1 MPVKPHLDVDDDT
14 GHDTP
19 ARRGARP
26 DVGLPGAAG
35 PRAPH
40 QPGLLARRG
49 GRAPTPC
56 PRTGPVILAPVHRS
70 FMDFFVVSEVT
81 PRKIFYMAKDEMWKS
96 PLFGSFLE
104 SVGAFPVHRDGADR
118 LALERAQDV
127 LERGDVLILF
137 PEGTRRAGPV
147 VEDLHEGAA
156 FLAARTGAAIVPIG
170 IGGTAEAMPKGS
182 KFVRP
187 VKVHIVVG
195 PPDRRPRALGPG
207 PGAADPGPR
216 AHRAAACRAP
226 KPLRRRRT
234 TGHATSPSATIEP
247 TAEATNPSSTRWG
260 RYVKCTR
267 DVPAGTATAWIRP
280 SGRTRAA

>member
-1 MPVKPHLDVDDDT
+1 MDGADLV
-14 GHDTP
+14 P
-19 ARRGARP
+19 A
-26 DVGLPGAAG
+26 
-35 PRAPH
+35 
-40 QPGLLARRG
+40 
-49 GRAPTPC
+49 
-56 PRTGPVILAPVHRS
+56 TGPVILAPVHRS

-81 PRKIFYMAKDEMWKS
+81 RRKIFYMTKEEMWKS
-96 PLFGSFLE
+96 PLLGSVLD

-195 PPDRRPRALGPG
+195 PPIARARALGPG
-207 PGAADPGPR
+207 PGAAQPGPR
-216 AHRAAACRAP
+216 THRAAVRRAP
-226 KPLRRRRT
+226 TPLRRRRA
-234 TGHATSPSATIEP
+234 TGHATSATSTMKP
-247 TAEATNPSSTRWG
+247 RAEATNPSRTRWG
-260 RYVKCTR
+260 R
-267 DVPAGTATAWIRP
+267 
-280 SGRTRAA
+280 

>member
-1 MPVKPHLDVDDDT
+1 MPVKPGLDTHDDERATRRSAGVRVPSVVYRLLRVLVHLISRAYWRVEVE
-14 GHDTP
+14 
-19 ARRGARP
+19 GADSVP
-26 DVGLPGAAG
+26 L
-35 PRAPH
+35 
-40 QPGLLARRG
+40 
-49 GRAPTPC
+49 
-56 PRTGPVILAPVHRS
+56 TGPVILAPVHRS

-81 PRKIFYMAKDEMWKS
+81 KRKIFYMTKEEMWRT
-96 PLFGSFLE
+96 PLLGSFLD

-195 PPDRRPRALGPG
+195 PPIPAPERSARGRVPRSQVHALTEQLNAELQRLYDDAEKRAKPPTRRGP
-207 PGAADPGPR
+207 
-216 AHRAAACRAP
+216 
-226 KPLRRRRT
+226 
-234 TGHATSPSATIEP
+234 
-247 TAEATNPSSTRWG
+247 
-260 RYVKCTR
+260 
-267 DVPAGTATAWIRP
+267 
-280 SGRTRAA
+280 

>member
-1 MPVKPHLDVDDDT
+1 MPVTPRLDVADDT
-14 GHDTP
+14 GTT
-19 ARRGARP
+19 RRRAGVRVPSWFYRLLRLLVHVVSRAYWRVEVDGAEHVP
-26 DVGLPGAAG
+26 P
-35 PRAPH
+35 
-40 QPGLLARRG
+40 
-49 GRAPTPC
+49 
-56 PRTGPVILAPVHRS
+56 TGPVILAPVHRS
-70 FMDFFVVSEVT
+70 FMDFLVVSEVT
-81 PRKIFYMAKDEMWKS
+81 KRKIFYMTKEEMWKS
-96 PLFGSFLE
+96 PLLGAVLD

-195 PPDRRPRALGPG
+195 PALAAPERSTRGRVPRAQVHTLTEELCSELQRLYDDAERRAKPPDR
-207 PGAADPGPR
+207 
-216 AHRAAACRAP
+216 
-226 KPLRRRRT
+226 
-234 TGHATSPSATIEP
+234 
-247 TAEATNPSSTRWG
+247 
-260 RYVKCTR
+260 
-267 DVPAGTATAWIRP
+267 PAR
-280 SGRTRAA
+280 

>member
-1 MPVKPHLDVDDDT
+1 MPVKPRLDTHEHERASRRRAGVRVPSAVYRLLRVLVHLINRAYWRVEVE
-14 GHDTP
+14 
-19 ARRGARP
+19 GADSVP
-26 DVGLPGAAG
+26 
-35 PRAPH
+35 
-40 QPGLLARRG
+40 LA
-49 GRAPTPC
+49 
-56 PRTGPVILAPVHRS
+56 GPVILAPVHRS

-81 PRKIFYMAKDEMWKS
+81 KRKIFYMTKEEMWKS
-96 PLFGSFLE
+96 PLLGSFLD

-156 FLAARTGAAIVPIG
+156 FLAARTGAPIVPIG

-195 PPDRRPRALGPG
+195 PPIPAPERSARGRVPRTQVHALTQRLSAELQCLYDDADKRAKPQVRRGP
-207 PGAADPGPR
+207 
-216 AHRAAACRAP
+216 
-226 KPLRRRRT
+226 
-234 TGHATSPSATIEP
+234 
-247 TAEATNPSSTRWG
+247 
-260 RYVKCTR
+260 
-267 DVPAGTATAWIRP
+267 
-280 SGRTRAA
+280 